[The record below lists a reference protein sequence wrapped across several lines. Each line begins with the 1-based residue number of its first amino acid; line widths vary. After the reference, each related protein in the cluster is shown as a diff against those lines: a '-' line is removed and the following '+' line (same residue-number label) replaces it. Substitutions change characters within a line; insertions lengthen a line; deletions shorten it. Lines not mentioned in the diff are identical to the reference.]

1 MVCSS
6 DGHAAYTLFNQGFCY
21 TYDDVIFHPGF
32 IDFSADQVD
41 LSTRVSRNIELR
53 MPLVSS
59 PMDTVTES
67 DMAVAMAELG
77 GMGFL
82 HYNWTLEEQINNA
95 KIVKG
100 HKPGYTVQPAVL
112 GPNSTLS
119 DLDNLRATRGFSS
132 ACVCEDGLSGSTL
145 LGLVTNRDS
154 ELVLD
159 RSTVLAEIMT
169 PVQDLVLGSAGK
181 SLQEN
186 EKLLVKSKHGKLPV
200 IDHQGFLV
208 ALLTRSNFKDRL
220 NRPPSGLP
228 SLDKKGRLLCGAAI
242 GTRDSDRLRAE
253 SLFSVGIDA
262 IILDSSQGDSIY
274 QLEMIKFLKNNL
286 PEIDIIAGNV
296 VTQSQ
301 ARRLLEAGA
310 DGLRVGMGS
319 GSICTTQEVCA
330 VGRGQA
336 TAVYKVG
343 QIAKEFGVPI
353 LADGGIQNS
362 GHVVK
367 ALALGASA
375 AMCGSMFS
383 GSTEAP
389 GQYFFQDGV
398 RLKKYRG
405 MGSLDAMKKG
415 SDSRYLSESGHLKVA
430 QGVSG
435 TVRDKGSVKKMIPY
449 LAHGVKQGFQDI
461 GASSLVKVHDLLATG
476 KLTMEVRTGAAQREG
491 GIHDM
496 HSYTKVPW

>member
-1 MVCSS
+1 LT
-6 DGHAAYTLFNQGFCY
+6 D
-21 TYDDVIFHPGF
+21 IFQCQILNVNF
-32 IDFSADQVD
+32 LKLDEQV
-41 LSTRVSRNIELR
+41 
-53 MPLVSS
+53 
-59 PMDTVTES
+59 
-67 DMAVAMAELG
+67 
-77 GMGFL
+77 
-82 HYNWTLEEQINNA
+82 QNA
-95 KIVKG
+95 RKVKA
-100 HKPGYTVQPAVL
+100 HTPGYIAQPAVL
-112 GPNSTLS
+112 RADSSISELDTLKT
-119 DLDNLRATRGFSS
+119 NRGFSS
-132 ACVCEDGLSGSTL
+132 ACVSEDGLCGSTL
-145 LGLVTNRDS
+145 LGLVTTRDV
-154 ELVLD
+154 ELVRD
-159 RSTVLAEIMT
+159 RSTPLADIMT
-169 PVQDLVLGSAGK
+169 PVSDLVLGSSTK

-186 EKLLVKSKHGKLPV
+186 ERLLLESKHGKLPIV
-200 IDHQGFLV
+200 DQQGNLV
-208 ALLTRSNFKDRL
+208 ALLTRASYKDQL

-228 SLDKKGRLLCGAAI
+228 SLDTEGRILCGAAI
-242 GTRDSDRLRAE
+242 GTRDADRLRAE
-253 SLFSVGIDA
+253 ALALVGVDA
-262 IILDSSQGDSIY
+262 LILDSSQGDSIY
-274 QLEMIKFLKNNL
+274 QLEMIKFLKHNL
-286 PEIDIIAGNV
+286 PKVDVIAGNV
-296 VTQSQ
+296 VTQNQ

-343 QIAKEFGVPI
+343 QIAKDFGVPI

-367 ALALGASA
+367 ALSLGASV

-398 RLKKYRG
+398 RVKKYRG

-435 TVRDKGSVKKMIPY
+435 TVRDKGSVKTMIPY
-449 LAHGVKQGFQDI
+449 LAHGVKQGFQDL
-461 GASSLVKVHDLLATG
+461 GANSLSKVHDLLATG
-476 KLTMEVRTGAAQREG
+476 ELTMEVRTGAAQREG

-496 HSYTKVPW
+496 HSYTKVAW